1 MPQEGRDGKG
11 QLGLGAGVYDQAHQW
26 PASVQ
31 CLWMRIQR
39 GGQKEEEKEEEA
51 EEEDEKEEEKE
62 KADINKQGEVQEL
75 TSYFKQG
82 CHRWPS
88 IRDLQSITRKN
99 KAQED

>member
-1 MPQEGRDGKG
+1 MASISIVSLNEDLERRIEGGRG
-11 QLGLGAGVYDQAHQW
+11 
-26 PASVQ
+26 S
-31 CLWMRIQR
+31 R
-39 GGQKEEEKEEEA
+39 GGRRREEKEA

-62 KADINKQGEVQEL
+62 EADINKQGEAQEL
-75 TSYFKQG
+75 TLYFKQG